1 MHSILGE
8 FRRENIM
15 ARGSSIV
22 PFSQPCVSPD
32 LIRTDLIGEIVYR
45 CASVRKGACSRS
57 AYVNGL
63 MPAMADRA
71 YYALHESA
79 AVFDSWVDG

>member
-15 ARGSSIV
+15 GRGNSII
-22 PFSQPCVSPD
+22 PFGQPCVSPE

-45 CASVRKGACSRS
+45 CASVGKATCSRLT
-57 AYVNGL
+57 YVDAP
-63 MPAMADRA
+63 MSAMADRA
-71 YYALHESA
+71 YYVLHESA
-79 AVFDSWVDG
+79 AVSYSWVAG

>member
-15 ARGSSIV
+15 ARGNSIV
-22 PFSQPCVSPD
+22 RISQPCISPE

-45 CASVRKGACSRS
+45 CASVRKATCSRLT
-57 AYVNGL
+57 YVDAP
-63 MPAMADRA
+63 MSDRA
-71 YYALHESA
+71 YYVLHESA
-79 AVFDSWVDG
+79 AVSDSSVAG